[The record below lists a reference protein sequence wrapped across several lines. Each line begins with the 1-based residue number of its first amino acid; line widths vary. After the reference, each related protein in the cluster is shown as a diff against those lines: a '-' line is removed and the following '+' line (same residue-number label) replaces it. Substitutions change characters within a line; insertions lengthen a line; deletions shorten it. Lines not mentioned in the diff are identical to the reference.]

1 MIIKIQKAYDN
12 RTIYVQLTRGV
23 TLLKEVYFFTYN
35 DDYLEILKI

>member
-12 RTIYVQLTRGV
+12 RSMYAHLVRGV
-23 TLLKEVYFFTYN
+23 ALLKEVYFFTYN